1 MTFFQVFF
9 RRIFPKLGEKESR
22 APKFP
27 NMFVFDL
34 TKNDVLD
41 LADYQYIMS
50 RIMEARKVDY
60 PCNIFSRLSIY
71 YVEGYRSAQCGL
83 SV

>member
-1 MTFFQVFF
+1 
-9 RRIFPKLGEKESR
+9 
-22 APKFP
+22 
-27 NMFVFDL
+27 MFVFDL

-50 RIMEARKVDY
+50 RIMEARKVDI
-60 PCNIFSRLSIY
+60 IFSRLSTY
-71 YVEGYRSAQCGL
+71 YVEDYGSAQGGL

>member
-1 MTFFQVFF
+1 MIFF
-9 RRIFPKLGEKESR
+9 RDFLPNCSYISEGREFGAPKL
-22 APKFP
+22 PK
-27 NMFVFDL
+27 MFVFDL

-50 RIMEARKVDY
+50 RIMEARKVDI
-60 PCNIFSRLSIY
+60 IFSRLSTY
-71 YVEGYRSAQCGL
+71 YVEDYGSAQGGL

>member
-34 TKNDVLD
+34 TKNDVLG

-50 RIMEARKVDY
+50 RIMEARKVDI
-60 PCNIFSRLSIY
+60 IFSRLSTY
-71 YVEGYRSAQCGL
+71 YVEDYGSAQGGL

>member
-1 MTFFQVFF
+1 
-9 RRIFPKLGEKESR
+9 
-22 APKFP
+22 
-27 NMFVFDL
+27 MFVFDL

-71 YVEGYRSAQCGL
+71 YVEDYRSTQGGL
-83 SV
+83 YV